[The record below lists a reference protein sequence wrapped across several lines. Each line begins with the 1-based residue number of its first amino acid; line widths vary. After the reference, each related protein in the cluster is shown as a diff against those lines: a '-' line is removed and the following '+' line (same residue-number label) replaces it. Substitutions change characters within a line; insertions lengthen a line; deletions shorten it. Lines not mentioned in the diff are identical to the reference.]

1 MPQHK
6 SCKKRLR
13 TAEKSRIR
21 NKMARSAIQTSLKKI
36 TQSESKEAVLSEMP
50 TLFSLVDKAV
60 LKGRAGFTK
69 NKASNYKAKAHSHLA
84 KIVA

>member
-13 TAEKSRIR
+13 TAEKARVR
-21 NKMARSAIQTSLKKI
+21 NRAVRSAIRSNLKSIREADK
-36 TQSESKEAVLSEMP
+36 KETVLELAPKLYSMM
-50 TLFSLVDKAV
+50 DKAV

-69 NKASNYKAKAHSHLA
+69 NKVANYKSKVSAIINSFE
-84 KIVA
+84 